1 MRRRLRGSLVYSSPT
16 NCVGSSSSRV
26 RDPQDIEAAFAVASA
41 WRRQGVNTALL
52 FAAIGW
58 ARMSHRTRLRMM
70 FSRNDW
76 AMRRLATK
84 AKPQLDLYINE
95 LIASVTIGGGR
106 CGANK

>member
-1 MRRRLRGSLVYSSPT
+1 
-16 NCVGSSSSRV
+16 
-26 RDPQDIEAAFAVASA
+26 
-41 WRRQGVNTALL
+41 
-52 FAAIGW
+52 
-58 ARMSHRTRLRMM
+58 MSHRTRLRMM

-84 AKPQLDLYINE
+84 AEPQLDLYMDE